1 MQAENKEKLLPSN
14 SNDQKKPPKKGMEGA
29 LKKYFQDK
37 FEESKKQET
46 FSLSQMTPIQIASLD
61 PNRLNPYPGFSPL
74 NKIPNSNIGS
84 FLN

>member
-1 MQAENKEKLLPSN
+1 
-14 SNDQKKPPKKGMEGA
+14 MEVA

-37 FEESKKQET
+37 FEESKKQEKL
-46 FSLSQMTPIQIASLD
+46 SLNHMTPIQIASLD
-61 PNRLNPYPGFSPL
+61 PDRLNQYPGFSPL